1 MLSALG
7 LRLRLRV
14 FLALAVSAGV
24 CLAATPAVGRF
35 ARRIGAL
42 DRPGESRR
50 VHDHPIPRLGGLAI
64 LLGLLAG
71 VALFGTQDR
80 GLRGILAGSLV
91 VAALGMADDLW
102 DLKPWIKLLAE
113 TLAALIALGHGVE
126 IHILTDPV
134 HFAGEV
140 LSLGVLSAPVTVL
153 WIVGMTNALNLI
165 DGLDGLAAGVSLISC
180 GCMLAVSLFL
190 PETTD
195 MSVLLGALGGACL
208 GFLPYNRNPARIFMG
223 DIGALLLGYV
233 LSTASVLGLFKMY
246 AAVTFAAPL
255 LILALPLT
263 DTLYAVVRRLRRG
276 ESPMKAD
283 RGHIHHRLLALGLT
297 QKQAVAV
304 LYAVSAVLG
313 LAAVMLTAGGAARFW
328 LLLLAVITAAAAW
341 LYVFTRRPPAQA
353 EKEKAESPPSCPR

>member
-24 CLAATPAVGRF
+24 CFGATPAAGRI
-35 ARRIGAL
+35 ARRIGAM

-71 VALFGTQDR
+71 VMPFGTFDR
-80 GLRGILAGSLV
+80 EMRGILLGCLV
-91 VAALGMADDLW
+91 IAALGVADDLR
-102 DLKPWIKLLAE
+102 DLRPWVKLLFQ

-126 IHILTDPV
+126 IRLLTNPI
-134 HFAGEV
+134 HFAGGT
-140 LSLGVLSAPVTVL
+140 LSLGALSAPVTLL

-180 GCMLAVSLFL
+180 VCMLAVSLFL
-190 PETTD
+190 PAATD

-223 DIGALLLGYV
+223 DTGAMLLGYV

-246 AAVTFAAPL
+246 AAVTFAMPL

-263 DTLYAVVRRLRRG
+263 DTVFAVVRRLARG
-276 ESPMKAD
+276 ESPLKAD
-283 RGHIHHRLLALGLT
+283 RGHIHHRLLDMGLS
-297 QKQAVAV
+297 QKQTVAV
-304 LYAVSAVLG
+304 LYAVSAILG
-313 LAAVMLTAGGAARFW
+313 LAAVMLSAGAAARFW
-328 LLLLAVITAAAAW
+328 LLLAAFAGAAAAW
-341 LYVFTRRPPAQA
+341 LCISMRKARPSD
-353 EKEKAESPPSCPR
+353 KKDVKK